1 MERLMTALLELT
13 LPMALVIAVL
23 LAAGPLLGRRFTAK
37 WRYWAWLLIAVRLLL
52 PVGIT
57 LPQPVVTLPQPQGE
71 FTYPVSREEPAPTE
85 PAPVG
90 DPIQVVPGAA
100 ENDPYQQIET
110 GMTAPTGPSAETPK
124 PAEPAIT
131 PTPAGTRSIP
141 VMEAVGWCW
150 AAGTALFLLWQLGSY
165 LALRAK
171 LSRSRRPLTDE
182 AILAV
187 LEKESAAAGRQ
198 RPLPVYTAAVGSPMI
213 VGAIKPTLL
222 LPELELSTEQLSLVF
237 RHELIHYRRRDIWY
251 KLLLMLANA
260 IHWFNPMVWL
270 MVYAAD
276 RDLELSCD
284 EAVVAGR
291 DEAYREEYGRCLL
304 AVVRAGMSRRTLF
317 TTNFYSGKKTLK
329 NRLATILDTTKKRRG
344 TLALAALLLAAAVAG
359 SLVACTPDGGKN
371 RYNIDLND
379 MDALSREYL
388 APLAAMGDIY
398 WSGYQEL
405 KSGPLLKYAIY
416 ELYGYTGEEKLDLA
430 AAYGTADAEKRAELA
445 KLMDTN
451 YDASG
456 KLPNAQNF
464 YLPQEEVAAA
474 IQKHFDMSPEMAD
487 ASLKDLR
494 SYGSGSFW
502 VSPWNLG
509 DNLFAYAREATIE
522 GDTLTIR
529 YSLYEAQPG
538 DEGFLAQHMADY
550 TQTHES
556 CGRYAITIRLEED
569 GGWKYIS
576 RDYDS
581 ETVVMPKPEGELQV
595 EPSDDP
601 ETAGWELIATKA
613 EYYASDTYV
622 FIDGSTEGCR
632 LLGWGQQQV
641 SVYRAEDGYHLSYWR
656 TEPLSIS
663 GLENPE
669 VTQWNG
675 YTSESLITPE
685 DAANFNFEDMVIY
698 LDPKG
703 NDGYSIYSPSRNNSI
718 AIMPVDSTGILVEQ
732 SGSGLI
738 ALNEEAS
745 WVFAE
750 GSRYRLFVS
759 YLGMDD
765 ADGYNKYNFYL
776 YDSETHHLTTLLENT
791 PYESFQQISD
801 EEDGTLFGIIRQDGL
816 YIYDAAKPEAP
827 AMVYDKTNLPMD
839 GCDAINIEYLYA
851 DDRGGDTLALTYF
864 PYNSGEVPD
873 AWNGEYKKSS
883 SHWKV
888 AVLDRNDITEP
899 VRVLT
904 LPQYV
909 YRNYW
914 GHRDMGQVIVRDG
927 LMYYSNYY
935 DENGSRYLPDGTQ
948 LWERWCLN
956 LTTGESQLASTN
968 DPTAVSYA
976 DEKFIAKAKAMGYT
990 DEMLEIMKASR
1001 VSASDILSGTG
1012 TGSGSED
1019 FYSPGAKYRAY
1030 SREINKEH
1038 DKAMVVLWDDSGS
1051 MRVVP
1056 QVWNDMG
1063 NYPYPYSY
1071 SAMVDLGFTAEGL
1084 LWISDDRGIFY
1095 YDPEAIMAVAED
1107 RSPIYSWDPTEMT
1120 GGNARLMR
1128 VRGRRNDGV
1137 THVYWTPLPENWD
1150 RMTQLPEEMT
1160 LHVAILD
1167 GTGTLQKDWDTGLH
1181 LEMYPEGFSW
1191 VIALSSRQ
1199 KEGYAVFAIT
1209 EPQGRN
1215 EMLYQ
1220 LDLTTGEVTQTE
1232 D

>member
-124 PAEPAIT
+124 PAEPAII
-131 PTPAGTRSIP
+131 PTPAATRSIP

-329 NRLATILDTTKKRRG
+329 NRLATIFDTTKKHRG

-487 ASLKDLR
+487 ASLKDLH
-494 SYGSGSFW
+494 SYGSDYFW

-622 FIDGSTEGCR
+622 FIEGSTEGCR

-663 GLENPE
+663 GMENPE

-698 LDPKG
+698 LNPKG
-703 NDGYSIYSPSRNNSI
+703 DDGYSLYSPSWNSSI
-718 AIMPVDSTGILVEQ
+718 AIMPVDSTGVLVEQ

-801 EEDGTLFGIIRQDGL
+801 EDDGTLFGIIRQDGL

-1001 VSASDILSGTG
+1001 VSVSDILNGTG

-1030 SREINKEH
+1030 SRTLNKEY
-1038 DKAMVVLWDDSGS
+1038 DKSMVVLLDSSGS

-1063 NYPYPYSY
+1063 NYPYSY

-1181 LEMYPEGFSW
+1181 LEMYPDGFSW

-1209 EPQGRN
+1209 EPQGWN

>member
-198 RPLPVYTAAVGSPMI
+198 KPLPVYTAAVGSPMI

-329 NRLATILDTTKKRRG
+329 NRLATIFDTTKKHRG

-445 KLMDTN
+445 RLMDTN

-474 IQKHFDMSPEMAD
+474 VQKHFDMSPEMAD
-487 ASLKDLR
+487 ASLKDLH
-494 SYGSGSFW
+494 SYGSDYFW

-550 TQTHES
+550 TKTHES

-576 RDYDS
+576 RDYDI

-656 TEPLSIS
+656 TEPLNIS

-685 DAANFNFEDMVIY
+685 DAALFNFEDMVIY
-698 LDPKG
+698 LNPKG
-703 NDGYSIYSPSRNNSI
+703 DDGYSIYSPSRNSSI
-718 AIMPVDSTGILVEQ
+718 AIMPVDSTAVLVEQ

-801 EEDGTLFGIIRQDGL
+801 EDDGTLFGIIRQDGL

-1001 VSASDILSGTG
+1001 VSVSDILSGTG

-1030 SREINKEH
+1030 SRTLNKEY
-1038 DKAMVVLWDDSGS
+1038 DKSMVVLLDSSGS

-1063 NYPYPYSY
+1063 NYPYSY

-1181 LEMYPEGFSW
+1181 LEMYPDGFSW

-1209 EPQGRN
+1209 EPQGWN

>member
-52 PVGIT
+52 PIGIT
-57 LPQPVVTLPQPQGE
+57 LPQPVVTLPQPRGE
-71 FTYPVSREEPAPTE
+71 ITYPVSREEPAPTE
-85 PAPVG
+85 PAPAG

-100 ENDPYQQIET
+100 ENDPYQQIES

-187 LEKESAAAGRQ
+187 LERESAAAGRQ
-198 RPLPVYTAAVGSPMI
+198 KPLPVYTAAVGSPMI

-222 LPELELSTEQLSLVF
+222 LPEMELTAEQLSLVF

-329 NRLATILDTTKKRRG
+329 NRLATIFDTTKKHRG

-430 AAYGTADAEKRAELA
+430 AAYGTVDAEKRAELA

-487 ASLKDLR
+487 ASLKDLH
-494 SYGSGSFW
+494 SYGSDYFW

-569 GGWKYIS
+569 GGWKYIR

-622 FIDGSTEGCR
+622 FIEGSTEGCR

-663 GLENPE
+663 GMENPE

-698 LDPKG
+698 LNPKG
-703 NDGYSIYSPSRNNSI
+703 DDGYSLYSPSRNSSI
-718 AIMPVDSTGILVEQ
+718 AIMPVDSTGVLVEQ

-801 EEDGTLFGIIRQDGL
+801 EDDGMLFGIIRQDGL

-827 AMVYDKTNLPMD
+827 IVVYDKTNLPMD

-1030 SREINKEH
+1030 SRTLNKEY
-1038 DKAMVVLWDDSGS
+1038 DKSMVVLLDSSGS

-1063 NYPYPYSY
+1063 NYPYSY

-1209 EPQGRN
+1209 EPQGWN

>member
-23 LAAGPLLGRRFTAK
+23 LAAGPLLGRRSTAK

-198 RPLPVYTAAVGSPMI
+198 KPLPVYTAAVGSPMI

-251 KLLLMLANA
+251 KLVLLLANA
-260 IHWFNPMVWL
+260 IHWFNPAVWL

-329 NRLATILDTTKKRRG
+329 NRLATIFDTTKKHRG
-344 TLALAALLLAAAVAG
+344 TLALAALLLAAAAAG

-398 WSGYQEL
+398 WSGGYQEL

-487 ASLKDLR
+487 ASLKDLH
-494 SYGSGSFW
+494 SYGSDYFW

-576 RDYDS
+576 RDYDI

-663 GLENPE
+663 GMENPE

-698 LDPKG
+698 LNPKG
-703 NDGYSIYSPSRNNSI
+703 DDGYSLYSPSRNSSI
-718 AIMPVDSTGILVEQ
+718 AIMPVDSTGVLVEQ

-791 PYESFQQISD
+791 PYESFRQISD
-801 EEDGTLFGIIRQDGL
+801 EDDGTLFGIIRQDGL

-827 AMVYDKTNLPMD
+827 IVVYDKTNLPMD

-1038 DKAMVVLWDDSGS
+1038 DKAMVVLLDSSGN

-1063 NYPYPYSY
+1063 NYPYSY

-1209 EPQGRN
+1209 EPQGWN

>member
-124 PAEPAIT
+124 PAEPAII
-131 PTPAGTRSIP
+131 PTPAATRSIP

-198 RPLPVYTAAVGSPMI
+198 KPLPVYTAAVGSPMI

-329 NRLATILDTTKKRRG
+329 NRLATIFDTTKKHRG

-445 KLMDTN
+445 RLMDTN

-474 IQKHFDMSPEMAD
+474 VQKHFDMSPEMAD
-487 ASLKDLR
+487 ASLKDLH
-494 SYGSGSFW
+494 SYGSDYFW

-550 TQTHES
+550 TKTHES

-576 RDYDS
+576 RDYDI

-656 TEPLSIS
+656 TEPLNIS

-685 DAANFNFEDMVIY
+685 DAALFNFEDMVIY
-698 LDPKG
+698 LNPKG
-703 NDGYSIYSPSRNNSI
+703 DDGYSLYSPSRNSSI

-801 EEDGTLFGIIRQDGL
+801 EDDGMLFGIIRQDGL

-1030 SREINKEH
+1030 SRTLNKEY
-1038 DKAMVVLWDDSGS
+1038 DKSMVVLLDSSGS

-1063 NYPYPYSY
+1063 NYPYSY

-1181 LEMYPEGFSW
+1181 LEMYPDGFSW

-1209 EPQGRN
+1209 EPQGWN

>member
-13 LPMALVIAVL
+13 LPMAVVIAVL

-110 GMTAPTGPSAETPK
+110 GMTAPTGPSTETPK
-124 PAEPAIT
+124 PAEPAII
-131 PTPAGTRSIP
+131 PTPAATRSIP

-165 LALRAK
+165 LVLRAK

-187 LEKESAAAGRQ
+187 LERESAAAGRQ
-198 RPLPVYTAAVGSPMI
+198 KPLPVYTAAVGSPMI

-222 LPELELSTEQLSLVF
+222 LPEMELTAEQLSLVF

-329 NRLATILDTTKKRRG
+329 NRLATIFDTTKKHRG

-487 ASLKDLR
+487 ASLKDLH
-494 SYGSGSFW
+494 SYGGDYFW

-576 RDYDS
+576 RDYDI

-663 GLENPE
+663 GMENPE

-698 LDPKG
+698 LNPKG
-703 NDGYSIYSPSRNNSI
+703 DDGYSLYSPSRNSSI
-718 AIMPVDSTGILVEQ
+718 AIMPVDSTGVLVEQ

-827 AMVYDKTNLPMD
+827 IVVYDKTNLPMD

-914 GHRDMGQVIVRDG
+914 GHRDMGEVIVRDG

-935 DENGSRYLPDGTQ
+935 DENGSCYLPDGTQ

-968 DPTAVSYA
+968 DPTVVSYA
-976 DEKFIAKAKAMGYT
+976 DENFWVKAKAMGYT

-1019 FYSPGAKYRAY
+1019 FYSPGIKYRAY
-1030 SREINKEH
+1030 SRGLNKEY
-1038 DKAMVVLWDDSGS
+1038 DKTMVVLWDDSGN

-1063 NYPYPYSY
+1063 NYPYSY

-1181 LEMYPEGFSW
+1181 LEMYPDGFSW

-1209 EPQGRN
+1209 EPQGWN

>member
-13 LPMALVIAVL
+13 LPMAVVIAVL

-57 LPQPVVTLPQPQGE
+57 LPQPVVTLPQPRGE
-71 FTYPVSREEPAPTE
+71 ITYPVSREEPAPTE

-100 ENDPYQQIET
+100 ENDPYQQIEAGT
-110 GMTAPTGPSAETPK
+110 TAPTGPSTETPK
-124 PAEPAIT
+124 PAEPAII

-171 LSRSRRPLTDE
+171 LSRSRRPLADE

-187 LEKESAAAGRQ
+187 LERESAAAGRQ
-198 RPLPVYTAAVGSPMI
+198 KPLPVYTAAVGSPMI

-222 LPELELSTEQLSLVF
+222 LPEMELTAEQLSLVF

-329 NRLATILDTTKKRRG
+329 NRLATIFDTTKKHRG

-398 WSGYQEL
+398 WSGGYQEL

-487 ASLKDLR
+487 ASLKDLHN
-494 SYGSGSFW
+494 YDGYFW
-502 VSPWNLG
+502 VSPWKLG

-576 RDYDS
+576 RDYDI

-656 TEPLSIS
+656 TEPLNIS

-685 DAANFNFEDMVIY
+685 DATPFNFEDMVIY
-698 LDPKG
+698 LNPKG
-703 NDGYSIYSPSRNNSI
+703 DDGYSLYSPSRNSSI
-718 AIMPVDSTGILVEQ
+718 AIMPVDSTGVLVEQ

-801 EEDGTLFGIIRQDGL
+801 EDDGTLFGIIRQDGL

-827 AMVYDKTNLPMD
+827 IVVYDKTNLPMD

-976 DEKFIAKAKAMGYT
+976 EEKFIAKAKAMGYT

-1001 VSASDILSGTG
+1001 VSVSDILNGTG

-1030 SREINKEH
+1030 SRTLNKEY
-1038 DKAMVVLWDDSGS
+1038 DKSMVVLLDSSGS

-1063 NYPYPYSY
+1063 NYPYSY

-1209 EPQGRN
+1209 EPQGWN

>member
-57 LPQPVVTLPQPQGE
+57 LPQPVVTLPQPRGE
-71 FTYPVSREEPAPTE
+71 ITYPVSREEPAPTE

-100 ENDPYQQIET
+100 ENDPYQQIKT
-110 GMTAPTGPSAETPK
+110 GTTAPTGPSTETPK
-124 PAEPAIT
+124 PAEPAII
-131 PTPAGTRSIP
+131 PTPAATRSIP

-187 LEKESAAAGRQ
+187 LERESAAAGLRK
-198 RPLPVYTAAVGSPMI
+198 PLQVYTAAVGSPMI

-222 LPELELSTEQLSLVF
+222 LPEMELSTEQLSLVF

-270 MVYAAD
+270 MVHAAD

-329 NRLATILDTTKKRRG
+329 NRLATIFDTTKKHRG

-398 WSGYQEL
+398 WSGGYQEL

-487 ASLKDLR
+487 ASLKDLY
-494 SYGSGSFW
+494 SYGSDYFW

-509 DNLFAYAREATIE
+509 DNLFAYAREAMIE

-569 GGWKYIS
+569 GGWKYIR

-656 TEPLSIS
+656 TEPLNIS

-685 DAANFNFEDMVIY
+685 DAALFNFEDMVIY

-703 NDGYSIYSPSRNNSI
+703 NDGYSIYSPSRNSSI
-718 AIMPVDSTGILVEQ
+718 AIMPVDSTGVLVEQ

-801 EEDGTLFGIIRQDGL
+801 EDDGTLFGIIRQDGL

-827 AMVYDKTNLPMD
+827 IVVYDKTNLPMD

-956 LTTGESQLASTN
+956 LTTGGSQLASTN

-1001 VSASDILSGTG
+1001 VSASNILSGTG

-1038 DKAMVVLWDDSGS
+1038 DKAMVVLWDDSGN

-1063 NYPYPYSY
+1063 NYPYSY

-1181 LEMYPEGFSW
+1181 LEMYPDGFSW

-1209 EPQGRN
+1209 EPLGRN

>member
-13 LPMALVIAVL
+13 LPMAVVIAVL

-100 ENDPYQQIET
+100 ENDPYQQIKT
-110 GMTAPTGPSAETPK
+110 GTTAPTGPSTETPK
-124 PAEPAIT
+124 PAEPAII
-131 PTPAGTRSIP
+131 PTPAATRSIP

-165 LALRAK
+165 LVLRAK

-187 LEKESAAAGRQ
+187 LERESAAAGRQ
-198 RPLPVYTAAVGSPMI
+198 KPLPVYTAAVGSPMI

-222 LPELELSTEQLSLVF
+222 LPEMELTAEQLSLVF

-284 EAVVAGR
+284 EAVVTGR

-398 WSGYQEL
+398 WSGGYQEL

-487 ASLKDLR
+487 ASLKDLHN
-494 SYGSGSFW
+494 YDGYFW
-502 VSPWNLG
+502 VSPWKLG

-576 RDYDS
+576 RDYDI

-601 ETAGWELIATKA
+601 ETTGWELIATKA

-656 TEPLSIS
+656 TEPLNIS

-685 DAANFNFEDMVIY
+685 DATPFNFEDMVIY

-703 NDGYSIYSPSRNNSI
+703 NDGYSLYSPSRNSSI
-718 AIMPVDSTGILVEQ
+718 AIMPVDSTGVLVEQ

-801 EEDGTLFGIIRQDGL
+801 EDDGTLFGIIRQDGL

-827 AMVYDKTNLPMD
+827 IVVYDKTNLPMD

-1030 SREINKEH
+1030 SRTLNKEY
-1038 DKAMVVLWDDSGS
+1038 DKSMVVLLDSSGS

-1063 NYPYPYSY
+1063 NYPYSY

-1181 LEMYPEGFSW
+1181 LEMYPDGFSW

-1209 EPQGRN
+1209 EPQGWN

>member
-110 GMTAPTGPSAETPK
+110 GMTAPTGPSTETPK

-198 RPLPVYTAAVGSPMI
+198 KPLPVYTAAVGSPMI

-270 MVYAAD
+270 MVHAAD

-379 MDALSREYL
+379 MNALSREYL

-398 WSGYQEL
+398 WSGGYQEL

-487 ASLKDLR
+487 ASLKDLHN
-494 SYGSGSFW
+494 YDGYFW
-502 VSPWNLG
+502 VSPWKLG

-576 RDYDS
+576 RDYDI

-601 ETAGWELIATKA
+601 ETTGWELIATKA

-656 TEPLSIS
+656 TEPLNIS

-698 LDPKG
+698 LNPKG
-703 NDGYSIYSPSRNNSI
+703 DDGYSLYSPSRNSSI
-718 AIMPVDSTGILVEQ
+718 AIMPVDSTGVLVEQ

-801 EEDGTLFGIIRQDGL
+801 EDDGTLFGIIRQDGL

-1030 SREINKEH
+1030 SRTLNKEY
-1038 DKAMVVLWDDSGS
+1038 DKSMVVLLDSSGS

-1063 NYPYPYSY
+1063 NYPYSY

-1181 LEMYPEGFSW
+1181 LEMYPDGFSW

-1209 EPQGRN
+1209 EPQGWN

>member
-198 RPLPVYTAAVGSPMI
+198 KPLPVYTAAVGSPMI

-329 NRLATILDTTKKRRG
+329 NRLATIFDTTKKHRG

-445 KLMDTN
+445 RLMDTN

-474 IQKHFDMSPEMAD
+474 VQKHFDMSPEMAD
-487 ASLKDLR
+487 ASLKDLH
-494 SYGSGSFW
+494 SYGSDYFW

-550 TQTHES
+550 TKTHES

-576 RDYDS
+576 RDYDI

-656 TEPLSIS
+656 TEPLNIS

-685 DAANFNFEDMVIY
+685 DAALFNFEDMVIY
-698 LDPKG
+698 LNPKG
-703 NDGYSIYSPSRNNSI
+703 DDGYSLYSPSRNSSI
-718 AIMPVDSTGILVEQ
+718 AIMPVDSTGVLVEQ

-791 PYESFQQISD
+791 PYESFRQISD
-801 EEDGTLFGIIRQDGL
+801 EDDGTLFGIIRQDGL

-827 AMVYDKTNLPMD
+827 IVVYDKTNLPMD

-1001 VSASDILSGTG
+1001 VSVSDILNGTG

-1030 SREINKEH
+1030 SRTLNKEY
-1038 DKAMVVLWDDSGS
+1038 DKSMVVLLDSSGS

-1063 NYPYPYSY
+1063 NYPYSY

-1181 LEMYPEGFSW
+1181 LEMYPDGFSW

-1209 EPQGRN
+1209 EPQGWN

>member
-13 LPMALVIAVL
+13 LPMAVVIAVL

-110 GMTAPTGPSAETPK
+110 GMTAPTGPSTETPK
-124 PAEPAIT
+124 PAEPAII
-131 PTPAGTRSIP
+131 PTPAATRSIP

-165 LALRAK
+165 LVLRAK

-187 LEKESAAAGRQ
+187 LERESAAAGRQ
-198 RPLPVYTAAVGSPMI
+198 KPLPVYTAAVGSPMI

-222 LPELELSTEQLSLVF
+222 LPEMELTAEQLSLVF

-329 NRLATILDTTKKRRG
+329 NRLATIFDTTKKHRG

-487 ASLKDLR
+487 ASLKDLH
-494 SYGSGSFW
+494 SYGGDYFW

-576 RDYDS
+576 RDYDI

-622 FIDGSTEGCR
+622 FIEGSTEGCR

-656 TEPLSIS
+656 TEPLNIS

-685 DAANFNFEDMVIY
+685 DAALFNFEDMVIY
-698 LDPKG
+698 LNPKG
-703 NDGYSIYSPSRNNSI
+703 DDGYSLYSPSRNSSI
-718 AIMPVDSTGILVEQ
+718 AIMPVDSTGVLVEQ

-791 PYESFQQISD
+791 PYESFRQISD
-801 EEDGTLFGIIRQDGL
+801 EDDGTLFGIIRQDGL

-827 AMVYDKTNLPMD
+827 IVVYDKTNLPMD

-935 DENGSRYLPDGTQ
+935 DENGSCYLPDGTQ

-968 DPTAVSYA
+968 DPTVVSYA
-976 DEKFIAKAKAMGYT
+976 DENFWVKAKAMGYT

-1001 VSASDILSGTG
+1001 VSVSDILSGTG

-1030 SREINKEH
+1030 SRTLNKEY
-1038 DKAMVVLWDDSGS
+1038 DKSMVVLLDSSGS

-1063 NYPYPYSY
+1063 NYPYSY

-1181 LEMYPEGFSW
+1181 LEMYPDGFSW

-1209 EPQGRN
+1209 EPQGWN

>member
-100 ENDPYQQIET
+100 ENDPYQQIEAGT
-110 GMTAPTGPSAETPK
+110 TAPTGPSTETPK

-131 PTPAGTRSIP
+131 PTSAGTRSIP

-187 LEKESAAAGRQ
+187 LERESAAAGLRK
-198 RPLPVYTAAVGSPMI
+198 PLPVYTAAVGSPMI

-222 LPELELSTEQLSLVF
+222 LPEMELSTEQLSLVF

-284 EAVVAGR
+284 EAVVAGQ

-329 NRLATILDTTKKRRG
+329 NRLATIFDTTKKHRG

-398 WSGYQEL
+398 WSGGYQEL

-487 ASLKDLR
+487 ASLKDLHN
-494 SYGSGSFW
+494 YDGYFW
-502 VSPWNLG
+502 VSPWKLG

-656 TEPLSIS
+656 TEPLNIS

-685 DAANFNFEDMVIY
+685 NATPFNFEDMVIY
-698 LDPKG
+698 LNPKG
-703 NDGYSIYSPSRNNSI
+703 DDGYSLYSPSRNSSI
-718 AIMPVDSTGILVEQ
+718 AIMPGDTAGILVEQ

-776 YDSETHHLTTLLENT
+776 YDSKTHHLTTLLENT

-801 EEDGTLFGIIRQDGL
+801 EDDGMLFGIIRQDGL

-883 SHWKV
+883 SRWKV

-968 DPTAVSYA
+968 DPTVVSYA

-1038 DKAMVVLWDDSGS
+1038 DKAMVVLWDDSGN

-1063 NYPYPYSY
+1063 NYPYSY

-1150 RMTQLPEEMT
+1150 RITQLPEEMT

-1181 LEMYPEGFSW
+1181 LEMYPDGFSW

-1209 EPQGRN
+1209 EPQGWN

>member
-85 PAPVG
+85 PAQVG

-100 ENDPYQQIET
+100 ENDPYQQIKT
-110 GMTAPTGPSAETPK
+110 GTTAPTGPSTETPK
-124 PAEPAIT
+124 PAEPAII
-131 PTPAGTRSIP
+131 PTPAATRSIP

-187 LEKESAAAGRQ
+187 LERESAAAGRQ
-198 RPLPVYTAAVGSPMI
+198 KPLPVYTAAVGSPMI

-329 NRLATILDTTKKRRG
+329 NRLATIFDTTKKHRG
-344 TLALAALLLAAAVAG
+344 TLALAALLLAAAAAG

-430 AAYGTADAEKRAELA
+430 AAYGTVDAEKRAELA

-487 ASLKDLR
+487 ASLKDLH
-494 SYGSGSFW
+494 SYGGDYFW

-576 RDYDS
+576 RDYDI

-656 TEPLSIS
+656 TEPLNIS

-685 DAANFNFEDMVIY
+685 DAALFNFEDMVIY
-698 LDPKG
+698 LNPKG
-703 NDGYSIYSPSRNNSI
+703 DDGYSLYSPSRNSSI
-718 AIMPVDSTGILVEQ
+718 AIMPVDSTGVLVEQ

-801 EEDGTLFGIIRQDGL
+801 EDDGTLFGIIRQDGL

-827 AMVYDKTNLPMD
+827 IVVYDKTNLPMD

-1030 SREINKEH
+1030 SRTLNKEY
-1038 DKAMVVLWDDSGS
+1038 DKSMVVLLDSSGS

-1063 NYPYPYSY
+1063 NYPYSY

-1181 LEMYPEGFSW
+1181 LEMYPDGFSW

-1209 EPQGRN
+1209 EPQGWN

>member
-13 LPMALVIAVL
+13 LPMAVVIAVL

-110 GMTAPTGPSAETPK
+110 GMTAPTGPSTETPK
-124 PAEPAIT
+124 PAEPAII

-187 LEKESAAAGRQ
+187 LERESAAAGRQ
-198 RPLPVYTAAVGSPMI
+198 KPLPVYTAAVGSPMI

-329 NRLATILDTTKKRRG
+329 NRLATIFDTTKKHRG
-344 TLALAALLLAAAVAG
+344 TLALAALLLAAAAAG

-487 ASLKDLR
+487 ASLKDLH
-494 SYGSGSFW
+494 SYGSDYFW

-509 DNLFAYAREATIE
+509 DNLFAYAREAMIE

-622 FIDGSTEGCR
+622 FIEGSTEGCR

-663 GLENPE
+663 GMENPE

-698 LDPKG
+698 LNPKG
-703 NDGYSIYSPSRNNSI
+703 DDGYSLYSPSWNSSI
-718 AIMPVDSTGILVEQ
+718 AIMPVDSTGVLVEQ

-801 EEDGTLFGIIRQDGL
+801 EDDGTLFGIIRQDGL

-827 AMVYDKTNLPMD
+827 IVVYDKTNLPMD

-935 DENGSRYLPDGTQ
+935 DENGSCYLPDGTQ

-1019 FYSPGAKYRAY
+1019 FYSPGIKYRAY
-1030 SREINKEH
+1030 SRTLNKDY
-1038 DKAMVVLWDDSGS
+1038 DKSMVVLLDSSGS

-1063 NYPYPYSY
+1063 NYPYSY

-1181 LEMYPEGFSW
+1181 LEMYPDGFSW

-1209 EPQGRN
+1209 EPQGWN

>member
-124 PAEPAIT
+124 PAEPAII
-131 PTPAGTRSIP
+131 PTPAATRSIP

-329 NRLATILDTTKKRRG
+329 NRLATIFDTTKKHRG

-487 ASLKDLR
+487 ASLKDLY
-494 SYGSGSFW
+494 SYGSDYFW

-576 RDYDS
+576 RDYDI

-601 ETAGWELIATKA
+601 ETTGWELIATKA

-622 FIDGSTEGCR
+622 FIEGSTEGCR

-663 GLENPE
+663 GMENPE

-685 DAANFNFEDMVIY
+685 DAALFNFEDMVIY
-698 LDPKG
+698 LNPKG
-703 NDGYSIYSPSRNNSI
+703 DDGYSLYSPSRNSSI
-718 AIMPVDSTGILVEQ
+718 AIMPVDSTGVLVEQ

-791 PYESFQQISD
+791 PYESFRQISD
-801 EEDGTLFGIIRQDGL
+801 EDDGTLFGIIRQDGL

-827 AMVYDKTNLPMD
+827 IVVYDKTNLPMD

-935 DENGSRYLPDGTQ
+935 DENGSCYLPDGTQ

-968 DPTAVSYA
+968 DPTVVSYA
-976 DEKFIAKAKAMGYT
+976 DENFWVKAKAMGYT

-1001 VSASDILSGTG
+1001 VSVSDILSGTG

-1030 SREINKEH
+1030 SRTLNKEY
-1038 DKAMVVLWDDSGS
+1038 DKSMVVLLDSSGS

-1063 NYPYPYSY
+1063 NYPYSY

-1209 EPQGRN
+1209 EPQGWN

>member
-13 LPMALVIAVL
+13 LPMAVVIAVL

-187 LEKESAAAGRQ
+187 LERESAAAGRQ
-198 RPLPVYTAAVGSPMI
+198 KPLPVYTAAVGSPMI

-329 NRLATILDTTKKRRG
+329 NRLATIFDTTKKHRG

-487 ASLKDLR
+487 ASLKDLH
-494 SYGSGSFW
+494 SYGSDYFW

-576 RDYDS
+576 RDYDI

-656 TEPLSIS
+656 TEPLNIS

-685 DAANFNFEDMVIY
+685 DAALFNFEDMVIY

-703 NDGYSIYSPSRNNSI
+703 NDGYSLYSPSRNSSI
-718 AIMPVDSTGILVEQ
+718 AIMPVDSTGVLVEQ

-791 PYESFQQISD
+791 PYESFRQISD
-801 EEDGTLFGIIRQDGL
+801 EDDGTLFGIIRQDGL

-968 DPTAVSYA
+968 DPTVVSYS

-1001 VSASDILSGTG
+1001 VSVSDILNGTG

-1030 SREINKEH
+1030 SRTLNKEY
-1038 DKAMVVLWDDSGS
+1038 DKSMVVLLDSSGS

-1063 NYPYPYSY
+1063 NYPYSY

-1209 EPQGRN
+1209 EPQGWN

>member
-52 PVGIT
+52 PIGIT

-110 GMTAPTGPSAETPK
+110 GTTAPTGPSAETPK

-187 LEKESAAAGRQ
+187 LERESAAAGLRK
-198 RPLPVYTAAVGSPMI
+198 PLQVYTAAVGSPMI

-222 LPELELSTEQLSLVF
+222 LPEMELSTEQLSLVF

-270 MVYAAD
+270 MVHAAD

-329 NRLATILDTTKKRRG
+329 NRLATIFDTTKKHRG

-398 WSGYQEL
+398 WSGGYQEL

-487 ASLKDLR
+487 ASLKDLHN
-494 SYGSGSFW
+494 YDGYFW
-502 VSPWNLG
+502 VSPWKLG

-576 RDYDS
+576 RDYDI

-622 FIDGSTEGCR
+622 FIEGSTEGCR

-685 DAANFNFEDMVIY
+685 DAALFNFEDMVIY

-703 NDGYSIYSPSRNNSI
+703 NDGYSIYSPSRNSSI
-718 AIMPVDSTGILVEQ
+718 AIMPSDTAGVLVEQ

-827 AMVYDKTNLPMD
+827 IVVYDKTNLPMD

-968 DPTAVSYA
+968 DPTVVSYS

-1030 SREINKEH
+1030 SRTLNKEY
-1038 DKAMVVLWDDSGS
+1038 DKSMVVLLDSSGS

-1063 NYPYPYSY
+1063 NYPYSY

-1181 LEMYPEGFSW
+1181 LEMYPDGFSW

-1209 EPQGRN
+1209 EPQGWN

>member
-100 ENDPYQQIET
+100 ENDPYQQIKT
-110 GMTAPTGPSAETPK
+110 GTTAPTGPSTETPK

-187 LEKESAAAGRQ
+187 LERESAAAGLRK
-198 RPLPVYTAAVGSPMI
+198 PLPVYTAAVGSPMI

-329 NRLATILDTTKKRRG
+329 NRLATIFDTTKKHRG

-445 KLMDTN
+445 RLMDTN

-474 IQKHFDMSPEMAD
+474 VQKHFDMSPEMAD
-487 ASLKDLR
+487 ASLKDLH
-494 SYGSGSFW
+494 SYGSDYFW

-576 RDYDS
+576 RDYDI

-601 ETAGWELIATKA
+601 ETTGWELIATKA

-622 FIDGSTEGCR
+622 FIEGSTEGCR

-656 TEPLSIS
+656 TEPLNIS

-685 DAANFNFEDMVIY
+685 DAALFNFEDMVIY
-698 LDPKG
+698 LNPKG
-703 NDGYSIYSPSRNNSI
+703 DDGYSLYSPSRNSSI
-718 AIMPVDSTGILVEQ
+718 AIMPGDTAGILVEQ

-801 EEDGTLFGIIRQDGL
+801 EDDGTLFGIIRQDGL

-827 AMVYDKTNLPMD
+827 IVVYDKTNLPMD

-1030 SREINKEH
+1030 SRTLNKEY
-1038 DKAMVVLWDDSGS
+1038 DKSMVVLLDSSGS

-1063 NYPYPYSY
+1063 NYPYSY

-1181 LEMYPEGFSW
+1181 LEMYPDGFSW

-1209 EPQGRN
+1209 EPQGWN

>member
-23 LAAGPLLGRRFTAK
+23 LAAGSLLGRRFTAK

-100 ENDPYQQIET
+100 ENDPYQQIKT
-110 GMTAPTGPSAETPK
+110 GTTAPTGPSAETPK
-124 PAEPAIT
+124 PAEPAII
-131 PTPAGTRSIP
+131 PTPAATRSIP

-198 RPLPVYTAAVGSPMI
+198 KPLPVYTAAVGSPMI

-251 KLLLMLANA
+251 KLLLMPANA

-329 NRLATILDTTKKRRG
+329 NRLATIFDTTKKHRG

-487 ASLKDLR
+487 ASLKDLH

-663 GLENPE
+663 GMENPE

-685 DAANFNFEDMVIY
+685 DAALFNFEDMVIY

-703 NDGYSIYSPSRNNSI
+703 NDGYSLYSPSRNSSI
-718 AIMPVDSTGILVEQ
+718 AIMPVDSTGVLVEQ

-791 PYESFQQISD
+791 PYESFRQISD
-801 EEDGTLFGIIRQDGL
+801 EDDGTLFGIIRQDGL

-827 AMVYDKTNLPMD
+827 IVVYDKTNLPMD

-1030 SREINKEH
+1030 SRTLNKEY
-1038 DKAMVVLWDDSGS
+1038 DKSMVVLLDSSGS

-1063 NYPYPYSY
+1063 NYPYSY

-1181 LEMYPEGFSW
+1181 LEMYPDGFSW

-1209 EPQGRN
+1209 EPQGWN

>member
-13 LPMALVIAVL
+13 LPMAVVIAVL

-110 GMTAPTGPSAETPK
+110 GMTAPTGPSTETPK
-124 PAEPAIT
+124 PAEPAII
-131 PTPAGTRSIP
+131 PTPAATRSIP

-165 LALRAK
+165 LVLRAK

-187 LEKESAAAGRQ
+187 LERESAAAGRQ
-198 RPLPVYTAAVGSPMI
+198 KPLPVYTAAVGSPMI

-222 LPELELSTEQLSLVF
+222 LPEMELTAEQLSLVF

-329 NRLATILDTTKKRRG
+329 NRLATIFDTTKKHRG

-487 ASLKDLR
+487 ASLKDLH
-494 SYGSGSFW
+494 SYGGDYFW

-576 RDYDS
+576 RDYDI

-601 ETAGWELIATKA
+601 ETTGWELIATKA

-656 TEPLSIS
+656 TEPLNIS

-685 DAANFNFEDMVIY
+685 DAALFNFEDMVIY
-698 LDPKG
+698 LNPKG
-703 NDGYSIYSPSRNNSI
+703 DDGYSLYSPSRNSSI
-718 AIMPVDSTGILVEQ
+718 AIMPVDSTGVLVEQ

-791 PYESFQQISD
+791 PYESFRQISD
-801 EEDGTLFGIIRQDGL
+801 EDDGTLFGIIRQDGL

-827 AMVYDKTNLPMD
+827 IVVYDKTNLPMD

-935 DENGSRYLPDGTQ
+935 DENGSCYLPDGTQ

-968 DPTAVSYA
+968 DPTVVSYA
-976 DEKFIAKAKAMGYT
+976 DENFWVKAKAMGYT

-1001 VSASDILSGTG
+1001 VSVSDILSGTG

-1030 SREINKEH
+1030 SRTLNKEY
-1038 DKAMVVLWDDSGS
+1038 DKSMVVLLDSSGS

-1063 NYPYPYSY
+1063 NYPYSY

-1181 LEMYPEGFSW
+1181 LEMYPDGFSW

-1209 EPQGRN
+1209 EPQGWN

>member
-100 ENDPYQQIET
+100 ENDPYQQIKT
-110 GMTAPTGPSAETPK
+110 GTTAPTGPSTETPK
-124 PAEPAIT
+124 PAEPAII
-131 PTPAGTRSIP
+131 PTPAATRSIP

-187 LEKESAAAGRQ
+187 LERESAAAGRQ
-198 RPLPVYTAAVGSPMI
+198 KPLPVYTAAVGSPMI

-329 NRLATILDTTKKRRG
+329 NRLATIFDTTKKHRG

-398 WSGYQEL
+398 WSGGYQEL

-487 ASLKDLR
+487 ASLKDLHN
-494 SYGSGSFW
+494 YDGYFW
-502 VSPWNLG
+502 VSPWKLG

-576 RDYDS
+576 RDYDI

-601 ETAGWELIATKA
+601 ETTGWELIATKA

-685 DAANFNFEDMVIY
+685 DATPFNFEDMVIY
-698 LDPKG
+698 LNPTG
-703 NDGYSIYSPSRNNSI
+703 NDGYSLYSPSRNSSI
-718 AIMPVDSTGILVEQ
+718 AIMPVDSTGVLVEQ

-827 AMVYDKTNLPMD
+827 IVVYDKTNLPMD

-935 DENGSRYLPDGTQ
+935 DENGSCYLPDGTQ

-968 DPTAVSYA
+968 DPTVVSYA
-976 DEKFIAKAKAMGYT
+976 DENFWVKAKAMGYT

-1001 VSASDILSGTG
+1001 VSVSDILSGTG

-1030 SREINKEH
+1030 SRTLNKEY
-1038 DKAMVVLWDDSGS
+1038 DKSMVVLLDSSGS

-1063 NYPYPYSY
+1063 NYPYSY

-1181 LEMYPEGFSW
+1181 LEMYPDGFSW

-1209 EPQGRN
+1209 EPQGWN

>member
-198 RPLPVYTAAVGSPMI
+198 KPLPVYTAAVGSPMI

-329 NRLATILDTTKKRRG
+329 NRLATIFDTTKKHRG

-445 KLMDTN
+445 RLMDTN

-474 IQKHFDMSPEMAD
+474 VQKHFDMSPEMAD
-487 ASLKDLR
+487 ASLKDLH
-494 SYGSGSFW
+494 SYGSDYFW

-576 RDYDS
+576 RDYDI

-601 ETAGWELIATKA
+601 KTTGWELIATKA

-656 TEPLSIS
+656 TEPLNIS

-703 NDGYSIYSPSRNNSI
+703 NDGYSIYSPSRNSSI
-718 AIMPVDSTGILVEQ
+718 AIMPVDSTAVLVEQ

-801 EEDGTLFGIIRQDGL
+801 EDDGTLFGIIRQDGL

-1038 DKAMVVLWDDSGS
+1038 DKAMVVLWDDSGN

-1063 NYPYPYSY
+1063 NYPYSY

-1181 LEMYPEGFSW
+1181 LEMYPDGFSW

-1209 EPQGRN
+1209 EPQGWN

>member
-57 LPQPVVTLPQPQGE
+57 LPQPVVTLPQPRGE
-71 FTYPVSREEPAPTE
+71 ITYPVSREEPAPTE

-141 VMEAVGWCW
+141 VIEAVGWCW

-187 LEKESAAAGRQ
+187 LERESAAAGRQ
-198 RPLPVYTAAVGSPMI
+198 KPLPVYTAAVGSPMI

-329 NRLATILDTTKKRRG
+329 NRLATIFDTTKKHRG

-487 ASLKDLR
+487 ASLKDLS
-494 SYGSGSFW
+494 SYGGGYFW

-656 TEPLSIS
+656 TEPLNIS
-663 GLENPE
+663 GMENPE

-698 LDPKG
+698 LNPKG
-703 NDGYSIYSPSRNNSI
+703 DDGYSLYSPSRNSSI
-718 AIMPVDSTGILVEQ
+718 AIMPVDSTGVLVEQ

-776 YDSETHHLTTLLENT
+776 YDSETHHLTTLLENA
-791 PYESFQQISD
+791 PYESFRQISD
-801 EEDGTLFGIIRQDGL
+801 EDDGTLFGIIRQDGL

-1030 SREINKEH
+1030 SRTLNKEY
-1038 DKAMVVLWDDSGS
+1038 DKSMVVLLDSSGS

-1063 NYPYPYSY
+1063 NYPYSY

-1181 LEMYPEGFSW
+1181 LEMYPDGFSW

-1209 EPQGRN
+1209 EPQGWN

>member
-171 LSRSRRPLTDE
+171 LSRSRRPLGDE

-198 RPLPVYTAAVGSPMI
+198 KPLPVYTAAVGSPMI

-222 LPELELSTEQLSLVF
+222 LPEMELTAEQLSLVF

-329 NRLATILDTTKKRRG
+329 NRLATIFDTTKKHRG

-487 ASLKDLR
+487 ASLKDLH
-494 SYGSGSFW
+494 SYGSDYFW

-509 DNLFAYAREATIE
+509 DNLFAYAREAMIE

-622 FIDGSTEGCR
+622 FIEGSTEGCR

-663 GLENPE
+663 GMENPE

-698 LDPKG
+698 LNPKG
-703 NDGYSIYSPSRNNSI
+703 DDGYSLYSPSWNSSI
-718 AIMPVDSTGILVEQ
+718 AIMPVDSTGVLVEQ

-801 EEDGTLFGIIRQDGL
+801 EDDGTLFGIIRQDGL

-827 AMVYDKTNLPMD
+827 IVVYDKTNLPMD

-935 DENGSRYLPDGTQ
+935 DENGSCYLPDGTQ

-1019 FYSPGAKYRAY
+1019 FYSPGIKYRAY
-1030 SREINKEH
+1030 SRTLNKDY
-1038 DKAMVVLWDDSGS
+1038 DKSMVVLLDSSGS

-1063 NYPYPYSY
+1063 NYPYSY

-1181 LEMYPEGFSW
+1181 LEMYPDGFSW

-1209 EPQGRN
+1209 EPQGWN

>member
-13 LPMALVIAVL
+13 LPMAVVIAVL

-110 GMTAPTGPSAETPK
+110 GMTAPTGPSTETPK

-198 RPLPVYTAAVGSPMI
+198 KPLPVYTAAVGSPMI

-222 LPELELSTEQLSLVF
+222 LPEMELTAEQLSLVF

-487 ASLKDLR
+487 ASLKDLH
-494 SYGSGSFW
+494 SYGSDYFW

-569 GGWKYIS
+569 GGWKYIR

-622 FIDGSTEGCR
+622 FIEGSTEGCR

-656 TEPLSIS
+656 TEPLNIS

-685 DAANFNFEDMVIY
+685 DAALFNFEDMVIY
-698 LDPKG
+698 LNPKG
-703 NDGYSIYSPSRNNSI
+703 DDGYSLYSPSRNSSI
-718 AIMPVDSTGILVEQ
+718 AIMPVDSTGVLVEQ

-935 DENGSRYLPDGTQ
+935 DENGSCYLPDGTQ

-968 DPTAVSYA
+968 DPTVVSYA
-976 DEKFIAKAKAMGYT
+976 DENFWVKAKAMGYT

-1001 VSASDILSGTG
+1001 VSVSDILSGTG

-1030 SREINKEH
+1030 SRTLNKEY
-1038 DKAMVVLWDDSGS
+1038 DKSMVVLLDSSGS

-1063 NYPYPYSY
+1063 NYPYSY

-1181 LEMYPEGFSW
+1181 LEMYPDGFSW

-1209 EPQGRN
+1209 EPQGWN

>member
-1 MERLMTALLELT
+1 M
-13 LPMALVIAVL
+13 
-23 LAAGPLLGRRFTAK
+23 
-37 WRYWAWLLIAVRLLL
+37 
-52 PVGIT
+52 
-57 LPQPVVTLPQPQGE
+57 
-71 FTYPVSREEPAPTE
+71 
-85 PAPVG
+85 
-90 DPIQVVPGAA
+90 VPGAA

-110 GMTAPTGPSAETPK
+110 GMTAPTGPSTETPK

-187 LEKESAAAGRQ
+187 LERESAAAGLRK
-198 RPLPVYTAAVGSPMI
+198 PLPVYTAAVGSPMI

-487 ASLKDLR
+487 ASLKDLY
-494 SYGSGSFW
+494 SYGSGYFW

-569 GGWKYIS
+569 GGWKYIR

-595 EPSDDP
+595 EPSDDL

-622 FIDGSTEGCR
+622 FIEGSTEGCR

-685 DAANFNFEDMVIY
+685 DATPFNFEDMVIY

-703 NDGYSIYSPSRNNSI
+703 DDGYSLYSPSRNSSI
-718 AIMPVDSTGILVEQ
+718 AIMPGDTAGILVEQ

-791 PYESFQQISD
+791 PYESFRQISD
-801 EEDGTLFGIIRQDGL
+801 EDDGTLFGIIRQDGL

-968 DPTAVSYA
+968 DPTVVSYS

-1001 VSASDILSGTG
+1001 VSVSDILNGTG

-1030 SREINKEH
+1030 SRTLNKEY
-1038 DKAMVVLWDDSGS
+1038 DKSMVVLLDSSGS

-1063 NYPYPYSY
+1063 NYPYSY

-1209 EPQGRN
+1209 EPQGWN

>member
-13 LPMALVIAVL
+13 LPMAVVIAVL

-110 GMTAPTGPSAETPK
+110 GMTAPTGPSTETPK
-124 PAEPAIT
+124 PAEPAII
-131 PTPAGTRSIP
+131 PTPAATRSIP

-165 LALRAK
+165 LVLRAK

-187 LEKESAAAGRQ
+187 LERESAAAGRQ
-198 RPLPVYTAAVGSPMI
+198 KPLPVYTAAVGSPMI

-222 LPELELSTEQLSLVF
+222 LPEMELTAEQLSLVF

-329 NRLATILDTTKKRRG
+329 NRLATIFDTTKKHRG

-487 ASLKDLR
+487 ASLKDLH
-494 SYGSGSFW
+494 SYGGDYFW

-576 RDYDS
+576 RDYDI

-622 FIDGSTEGCR
+622 FIEGSTEGCR

-663 GLENPE
+663 GMENPE

-685 DAANFNFEDMVIY
+685 DAALFNFEDMVIY
-698 LDPKG
+698 LNPKG
-703 NDGYSIYSPSRNNSI
+703 DDGYSLYSPSRNSSI
-718 AIMPVDSTGILVEQ
+718 AIMPVDSTGVLVEQ

-791 PYESFQQISD
+791 PYESFRQISD
-801 EEDGTLFGIIRQDGL
+801 EDDGTLFGIIRQDGL

-827 AMVYDKTNLPMD
+827 IVVYDKTNLPMD

-935 DENGSRYLPDGTQ
+935 DENGSCYLPDGTQ

-968 DPTAVSYA
+968 DPTVVSYA
-976 DEKFIAKAKAMGYT
+976 DENFWVKAKAMGYT

-1001 VSASDILSGTG
+1001 VSVSDILSGTG

-1030 SREINKEH
+1030 SRTLNKEY
-1038 DKAMVVLWDDSGS
+1038 DKSMVVLLDSSGS

-1063 NYPYPYSY
+1063 NYPYSY

-1181 LEMYPEGFSW
+1181 LEMYPDGFSW

-1209 EPQGRN
+1209 EPQGWN

>member
-13 LPMALVIAVL
+13 LPMAVVIAVL

-198 RPLPVYTAAVGSPMI
+198 KPLPVYTAAVGSPMI

-329 NRLATILDTTKKRRG
+329 NRLATIFDTTKKHRG

-405 KSGPLLKYAIY
+405 RSGPLLKYAIY
-416 ELYGYTGEEKLDLA
+416 ELYGYTSEEKLDLA

-474 IQKHFDMSPEMAD
+474 VQKHFDMSPEMAD
-487 ASLKDLR
+487 ASLKDLH
-494 SYGSGSFW
+494 SYGSDYFW

-569 GGWKYIS
+569 GGWKYIR

-656 TEPLSIS
+656 TEPLNIS

-685 DAANFNFEDMVIY
+685 DATPFNFEDMVIY
-698 LDPKG
+698 LNPKG
-703 NDGYSIYSPSRNNSI
+703 DDGYSLYSPSRNSSI

-801 EEDGTLFGIIRQDGL
+801 EDDGTLFGIIRQDGL

-1030 SREINKEH
+1030 SRTLNKEY
-1038 DKAMVVLWDDSGS
+1038 DKSMVVLLDSSGS

-1063 NYPYPYSY
+1063 NYPYSY

-1095 YDPEAIMAVAED
+1095 YDPAAIMAVAED

-1181 LEMYPEGFSW
+1181 LEMYPDGFSW

-1209 EPQGRN
+1209 EPQGWN

>member
-52 PVGIT
+52 PIGIT

-110 GMTAPTGPSAETPK
+110 GTTAPTGPSAETPK

-187 LEKESAAAGRQ
+187 LERESAAAGLRK
-198 RPLPVYTAAVGSPMI
+198 PLQVYTAAVGSPMI

-222 LPELELSTEQLSLVF
+222 LPEMELSTEQLSLVF

-270 MVYAAD
+270 MVHAAD

-329 NRLATILDTTKKRRG
+329 NRLATIFDTTKKHRG

-398 WSGYQEL
+398 WSGGYQEL

-487 ASLKDLR
+487 ASLKDLHN
-494 SYGSGSFW
+494 YDGYFW
-502 VSPWNLG
+502 VSPWKLG

-550 TQTHES
+550 TKTHES

-656 TEPLSIS
+656 TEPLNIS
-663 GLENPE
+663 GMENPE

-685 DAANFNFEDMVIY
+685 DAALFNFEDMVIY

-703 NDGYSIYSPSRNNSI
+703 NDGYSLYSPSRNSSI
-718 AIMPVDSTGILVEQ
+718 AIMPVDSTGVLVEQ

-801 EEDGTLFGIIRQDGL
+801 EDDGTLFGIIRQDGL

-827 AMVYDKTNLPMD
+827 IVVYDKTNLPMD

-864 PYNSGEVPD
+864 PYNSSEVPD

-1030 SREINKEH
+1030 SRTLNKEY
-1038 DKAMVVLWDDSGS
+1038 DKSMVVLLDSSGS

-1063 NYPYPYSY
+1063 NYPYSY

-1181 LEMYPEGFSW
+1181 LEMYPDGFSW

-1209 EPQGRN
+1209 EPQGWN

>member
-198 RPLPVYTAAVGSPMI
+198 KPLPVYTAAVGSPMI

-222 LPELELSTEQLSLVF
+222 LPEMELTAEQLSLVF

-329 NRLATILDTTKKRRG
+329 NRLATIFDTTKKHRG

-405 KSGPLLKYAIY
+405 RSGPLLKYAIY

-487 ASLKDLR
+487 ASLKDLY
-494 SYGSGSFW
+494 SYGSDYFW

-641 SVYRAEDGYHLSYWR
+641 SVYRAGDGYHLSYWR
-656 TEPLSIS
+656 TEPLNIS

-685 DAANFNFEDMVIY
+685 DAALFNFEDMVIY
-698 LDPKG
+698 LNPKG
-703 NDGYSIYSPSRNNSI
+703 DDGYSLYSPSRNSSI
-718 AIMPVDSTGILVEQ
+718 AIMPVDSTGVLVEQ

-801 EEDGTLFGIIRQDGL
+801 EDDGTLFGIIRQDGL

-827 AMVYDKTNLPMD
+827 IVVYDKTNLPMD

-935 DENGSRYLPDGTQ
+935 DENGSCYLPDGTQ

-968 DPTAVSYA
+968 DPTVVSYA
-976 DEKFIAKAKAMGYT
+976 DENFWVKAKAMGYT

-1001 VSASDILSGTG
+1001 VSVSDILSGTG

-1030 SREINKEH
+1030 SRTLNKEY
-1038 DKAMVVLWDDSGS
+1038 DKSMVVLLDSSGS

-1063 NYPYPYSY
+1063 NYPYSY

-1181 LEMYPEGFSW
+1181 LEMYPDGFSW

-1209 EPQGRN
+1209 EPQGWN

>member
-52 PVGIT
+52 PIGIT

-110 GMTAPTGPSAETPK
+110 GTTAPTGPSAETPK

-187 LEKESAAAGRQ
+187 LERESAAAGLRK
-198 RPLPVYTAAVGSPMI
+198 PLQVYTAAVGSPMI

-222 LPELELSTEQLSLVF
+222 LPEMELSTEQLSLVF

-270 MVYAAD
+270 MVHAAD

-329 NRLATILDTTKKRRG
+329 NRLATIFDTTKKHRG

-398 WSGYQEL
+398 WSGGYQEL

-487 ASLKDLR
+487 ASLKDLHN
-494 SYGSGSFW
+494 YDGYFW
-502 VSPWNLG
+502 VSPWKLG

-656 TEPLSIS
+656 TEPLNIS

-685 DAANFNFEDMVIY
+685 DAALFNFEDMVIY

-703 NDGYSIYSPSRNNSI
+703 NDGYSIYSPSRNSSI
-718 AIMPVDSTGILVEQ
+718 AIMPVDSTGVLVEQ

-827 AMVYDKTNLPMD
+827 IVVYDKTNLPMD

-935 DENGSRYLPDGTQ
+935 DENGSCYLPDGTQ

-968 DPTAVSYA
+968 DPTVVSYA
-976 DEKFIAKAKAMGYT
+976 DENFWVKAKAMGYT

-1001 VSASDILSGTG
+1001 VSVSDILSGTG

-1030 SREINKEH
+1030 SRTLNKEY
-1038 DKAMVVLWDDSGS
+1038 DKSMVVLLDSSGS

-1063 NYPYPYSY
+1063 NYPYSY

-1181 LEMYPEGFSW
+1181 LEMYPDGFSW

-1209 EPQGRN
+1209 EPQGWN

>member
-13 LPMALVIAVL
+13 LPMAVVIAVL

-52 PVGIT
+52 PIGIT

-110 GMTAPTGPSAETPK
+110 GMTAPTGPSTETPK

-187 LEKESAAAGRQ
+187 LERESAAAGRQ
-198 RPLPVYTAAVGSPMI
+198 KPLPVYTAAVGSPMI

-222 LPELELSTEQLSLVF
+222 LPEMELTAEQLSLVF

-329 NRLATILDTTKKRRG
+329 NRLATIFDTTKKHRG

-487 ASLKDLR
+487 ASLKDLH
-494 SYGSGSFW
+494 SYGGDYFW

-576 RDYDS
+576 RDYDI

-663 GLENPE
+663 GMENPE

-698 LDPKG
+698 LNPKG
-703 NDGYSIYSPSRNNSI
+703 DDGYSLYSPSRNSSI
-718 AIMPVDSTGILVEQ
+718 AIMPVDSTGVLVEQ

-1001 VSASDILSGTG
+1001 VSVSDILSGTG

-1030 SREINKEH
+1030 SRTLNKEY
-1038 DKAMVVLWDDSGS
+1038 DKSMVVLLDSSGS

-1063 NYPYPYSY
+1063 NYPYSY

-1181 LEMYPEGFSW
+1181 LEMYPDGFSW

-1209 EPQGRN
+1209 EPLGRN

>member
-52 PVGIT
+52 PIGIT

-110 GMTAPTGPSAETPK
+110 GTTAPTGPSAETPK

-187 LEKESAAAGRQ
+187 LERESAAAGLRK
-198 RPLPVYTAAVGSPMI
+198 PLQVYTAAVGSPMI

-398 WSGYQEL
+398 WSGSYQEL

-487 ASLKDLR
+487 ASLKDLHN
-494 SYGSGSFW
+494 YDGYFW
-502 VSPWNLG
+502 VSPWKLG

-522 GDTLTIR
+522 EDTLTIR

-576 RDYDS
+576 RDYDI

-656 TEPLSIS
+656 TEPLNIS

-685 DAANFNFEDMVIY
+685 DAALFNFEDMVIY
-698 LDPKG
+698 LNPKG
-703 NDGYSIYSPSRNNSI
+703 DDGYSLYSPSRNSSI
-718 AIMPVDSTGILVEQ
+718 AIMPGDTAGILVEQ

-791 PYESFQQISD
+791 PYESFRQISD
-801 EEDGTLFGIIRQDGL
+801 EDDGTLFGIIRQDGL

-827 AMVYDKTNLPMD
+827 IVVYDKTNLPMD

-1001 VSASDILSGTG
+1001 VSVSDILSGTG

-1038 DKAMVVLWDDSGS
+1038 DKAMVVLWDDSGN

-1063 NYPYPYSY
+1063 NYPYSY

-1209 EPQGRN
+1209 EPQGWN

>member
-13 LPMALVIAVL
+13 LPMAVVIAVL

-52 PVGIT
+52 PIGIT
-57 LPQPVVTLPQPQGE
+57 LPQPVVTLPQPRGE
-71 FTYPVSREEPAPTE
+71 ITYPVSREEPAPTE

-165 LALRAK
+165 LVLRAK

-187 LEKESAAAGRQ
+187 LERESAAAGRQ
-198 RPLPVYTAAVGSPMI
+198 KPLPVYTAAVGSPMI

-270 MVYAAD
+270 MVHAAD

-329 NRLATILDTTKKRRG
+329 NRLATIFDTTKKHRG
-344 TLALAALLLAAAVAG
+344 TLALAALLLAAAAAG

-379 MDALSREYL
+379 MNALSREYL

-487 ASLKDLR
+487 ASLKDLH
-494 SYGSGSFW
+494 SYGSDYFW

-538 DEGFLAQHMADY
+538 EEGFLAQHMADY

-569 GGWKYIS
+569 GGWKYIR

-685 DAANFNFEDMVIY
+685 DAALFNFEDMVIY

-703 NDGYSIYSPSRNNSI
+703 DDGYSLYSPSRNSSI

-801 EEDGTLFGIIRQDGL
+801 EDDGTLFGIIRQDGL

-1030 SREINKEH
+1030 SRTLNKEY
-1038 DKAMVVLWDDSGS
+1038 DKSMVVLLDSSGS

-1063 NYPYPYSY
+1063 NYPYSY

-1181 LEMYPEGFSW
+1181 LEMYPDGFSW

-1209 EPQGRN
+1209 EPQGWN

>member
-100 ENDPYQQIET
+100 ENDPYQQIKT
-110 GMTAPTGPSAETPK
+110 GTTAPTGPSTETPK

-187 LEKESAAAGRQ
+187 LERESAAAGLRK
-198 RPLPVYTAAVGSPMI
+198 PLPVYTAAVGSPMI

-487 ASLKDLR
+487 ASLKDLY
-494 SYGSGSFW
+494 SYGSGYFW

-569 GGWKYIS
+569 GGWKYIR

-685 DAANFNFEDMVIY
+685 DATLFNFEDMVIY
-698 LDPKG
+698 LNPKG
-703 NDGYSIYSPSRNNSI
+703 DDGYSLYSPSRNSSI
-718 AIMPVDSTGILVEQ
+718 AIMPVDSTGVLVEQ

-801 EEDGTLFGIIRQDGL
+801 EDDGTLFGIIRQDGL

-883 SHWKV
+883 SRWKV

-968 DPTAVSYA
+968 DPTVVSYA
-976 DEKFIAKAKAMGYT
+976 DENFLVKAKAMGYT

-1030 SREINKEH
+1030 SRTLNKEY
-1038 DKAMVVLWDDSGS
+1038 DKSMVVLLDSSGS

-1063 NYPYPYSY
+1063 NYPYSY

-1181 LEMYPEGFSW
+1181 LEMYPDGFSW

-1209 EPQGRN
+1209 EPQGWN

>member
-110 GMTAPTGPSAETPK
+110 WTTAPTGPSTETPK
-124 PAEPAIT
+124 PAEPAII

-187 LEKESAAAGRQ
+187 LERESAAAGRQ
-198 RPLPVYTAAVGSPMI
+198 KPLPVYTAAVGSPMI

-398 WSGYQEL
+398 WSGSYQEL

-487 ASLKDLR
+487 ASLKDLHN
-494 SYGSGSFW
+494 YDGYFW

-622 FIDGSTEGCR
+622 FIEGSTEGCR

-663 GLENPE
+663 GMENPE

-698 LDPKG
+698 LNPKG
-703 NDGYSIYSPSRNNSI
+703 DDGYSLYSPSWNSSI
-718 AIMPVDSTGILVEQ
+718 AIMPVDSTGVLVEQ

-791 PYESFQQISD
+791 PYESFLQISD
-801 EEDGTLFGIIRQDGL
+801 EDDGTLFGIIRQDGL

-827 AMVYDKTNLPMD
+827 IVVYDKTNLPMD

-888 AVLDRNDITEP
+888 AVLDRNGITEP

-1001 VSASDILSGTG
+1001 VSVSDILSGTG

-1019 FYSPGAKYRAY
+1019 FYSPGIKYRAY
-1030 SREINKEH
+1030 SRGLNKEH
-1038 DKAMVVLWDDSGS
+1038 DKAMVVLWDDSGN

-1063 NYPYPYSY
+1063 NYPYSY

-1181 LEMYPEGFSW
+1181 LEMYPDGFSW

-1209 EPQGRN
+1209 EPQGWN

>member
-13 LPMALVIAVL
+13 LPMAVVIAVL

-110 GMTAPTGPSAETPK
+110 GMTAPTGPSTETPK
-124 PAEPAIT
+124 PAEPAII
-131 PTPAGTRSIP
+131 PTPAATRSIP

-165 LALRAK
+165 LVLRAK

-187 LEKESAAAGRQ
+187 LERESAAAGRQ
-198 RPLPVYTAAVGSPMI
+198 KPLPVYTAAVGSPMI

-222 LPELELSTEQLSLVF
+222 LPEMELTAEQLSLVF

-329 NRLATILDTTKKRRG
+329 NRLATIFDTTKKHRG

-445 KLMDTN
+445 RLMDTN

-474 IQKHFDMSPEMAD
+474 VQKHFDMSPEMAD
-487 ASLKDLR
+487 ASLKDLH
-494 SYGSGSFW
+494 SYGSDYFW

-550 TQTHES
+550 TKTHES

-576 RDYDS
+576 RDYDI

-656 TEPLSIS
+656 TEPLNIS

-685 DAANFNFEDMVIY
+685 DAALFNFEDMVIY
-698 LDPKG
+698 LNPKG
-703 NDGYSIYSPSRNNSI
+703 DDGYSLYSPSRNSSI
-718 AIMPVDSTGILVEQ
+718 AIMPVDSTGVLVEQ

-791 PYESFQQISD
+791 PYESFRQISD
-801 EEDGTLFGIIRQDGL
+801 EDDGTLFGIIRQDGL

-827 AMVYDKTNLPMD
+827 IVVYDKTNLPMD

-1030 SREINKEH
+1030 SRTLNKEY
-1038 DKAMVVLWDDSGS
+1038 DKSMVVLLDSSGS

-1063 NYPYPYSY
+1063 NYPYSY

-1181 LEMYPEGFSW
+1181 LEMYPDGFSW

-1209 EPQGRN
+1209 EPQGWN

>member
-13 LPMALVIAVL
+13 LPMAVVIAVL

-57 LPQPVVTLPQPQGE
+57 LPQPVVTLPQPRGE
-71 FTYPVSREEPAPTE
+71 ITYPVSREEPAPTE

-100 ENDPYQQIET
+100 ENDPYQQIEAGT
-110 GMTAPTGPSAETPK
+110 TAPTGPSTETPK
-124 PAEPAIT
+124 PAEPAII

-171 LSRSRRPLTDE
+171 LSRSRRPLADE

-187 LEKESAAAGRQ
+187 LERESAAAGRQ
-198 RPLPVYTAAVGSPMI
+198 KPLPVYTAAVGSPMI

-222 LPELELSTEQLSLVF
+222 LPEMELTAEQLSLVF

-329 NRLATILDTTKKRRG
+329 NRLATIFDTTKKHRG

-398 WSGYQEL
+398 WSGGYQEL

-487 ASLKDLR
+487 ASLKDLHN
-494 SYGSGSFW
+494 YDGYFW
-502 VSPWNLG
+502 VSPWKLG

-576 RDYDS
+576 RDYDI

-601 ETAGWELIATKA
+601 ETTGWELIATKA

-622 FIDGSTEGCR
+622 FIENSTEGCR

-656 TEPLSIS
+656 TEPLNIS

-698 LDPKG
+698 LNPKG
-703 NDGYSIYSPSRNNSI
+703 DDGYSLYSPSRNSSI

-1012 TGSGSED
+1012 TGSGSEA
-1019 FYSPGAKYRAY
+1019 FYYTGAKYRAY
-1030 SREINKEH
+1030 SRTLNKEY
-1038 DKAMVVLWDDSGS
+1038 DKSMVVLLDSSGS

-1063 NYPYPYSY
+1063 NYPYSY

-1181 LEMYPEGFSW
+1181 LEMYPDGFSW

-1209 EPQGRN
+1209 EPLGRN

-1220 LDLTTGEVTQTE
+1220 LDLTTGEVMQTE

>member
-100 ENDPYQQIET
+100 ENDPYQQIKT
-110 GMTAPTGPSAETPK
+110 GTTAPTGPSTETPK

-187 LEKESAAAGRQ
+187 LERESAAAGLRK
-198 RPLPVYTAAVGSPMI
+198 PLPVYTAAVGSPMI

-487 ASLKDLR
+487 ASLKDLY
-494 SYGSGSFW
+494 SYGSGYFW

-576 RDYDS
+576 RDYDI

-601 ETAGWELIATKA
+601 ETTGWELIATKA

-656 TEPLSIS
+656 TEPLNIS

-685 DAANFNFEDMVIY
+685 DAALFNFEDMVIY
-698 LDPKG
+698 LNPKG
-703 NDGYSIYSPSRNNSI
+703 DDGYSLYSPSRNSSI
-718 AIMPVDSTGILVEQ
+718 AIMPVDSTGVLVEQ

-935 DENGSRYLPDGTQ
+935 DENGSCYLPDGTQ

-968 DPTAVSYA
+968 DPTVVSYA
-976 DEKFIAKAKAMGYT
+976 DENFWVKAKAMGYT

-1001 VSASDILSGTG
+1001 VSVSDILSGTG

-1030 SREINKEH
+1030 SRTLNKEY
-1038 DKAMVVLWDDSGS
+1038 DKSMVVLLDSSGS

-1063 NYPYPYSY
+1063 NYPYSY

-1181 LEMYPEGFSW
+1181 LEMYPDGFSW

-1209 EPQGRN
+1209 EPQGWN